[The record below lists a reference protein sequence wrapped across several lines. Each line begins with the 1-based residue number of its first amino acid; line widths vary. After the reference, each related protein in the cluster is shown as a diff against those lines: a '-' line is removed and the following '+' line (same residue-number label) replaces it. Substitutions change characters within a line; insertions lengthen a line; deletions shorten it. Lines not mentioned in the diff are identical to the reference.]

1 VGDQVSIFLLNLYVE
16 NSHPHPALFVHIP
29 KTGGT
34 SVRDNPRV
42 EQVNESGWLH
52 TPPWM
57 KMGNERAIY
66 DAGGSLRPFEDFPP
80 EWHYPSFAFVRDPW
94 DRLVSCW
101 KDFRYQRP
109 AWPAA
114 EMDYACFVLWAGQ
127 CLVDVPIHGQLTVE
141 RLIGDPTS
149 VLHHCAP
156 QTHPAHGLQHAKF
169 IGRYETLETDL
180 DRFCDENGLPRITPL
195 PRHRDSSAHPS
206 PERTPELERLV
217 REMYAE
223 DYKML
228 EHLP

>member
-1 VGDQVSIFLLNLYVE
+1 MSIYLLNLYAE
-16 NSHPHPALFVHIP
+16 NSHPHPVLFVHIP

-34 SVRDNPRV
+34 SIRDNPKV
-42 EQVNESGWLH
+42 EQVNADGWLH
-52 TPPWM
+52 APPWM

-66 DAGGSLRPFEDFPP
+66 DAGGSLRPFEDFPL

-101 KDFRYQRP
+101 KDFHYLRAQT
-109 AWPAA
+109 
-114 EMDYACFVLWAGQ
+114 ELQFGEFVELARWVGLPEQ
-127 CLVDVPIHGQLTVE
+127 HVDNREHI
-141 RLIGDPTS
+141 
-149 VLHHCAP
+149 LHHLAP
-156 QTHPAHGLQHAKF
+156 QTHPVHGLQHAKS